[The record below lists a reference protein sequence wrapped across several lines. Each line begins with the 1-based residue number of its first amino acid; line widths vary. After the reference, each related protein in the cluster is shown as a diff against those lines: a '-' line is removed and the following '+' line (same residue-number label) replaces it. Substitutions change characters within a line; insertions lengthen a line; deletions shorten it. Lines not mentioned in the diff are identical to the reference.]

1 MKELFAVS
9 ELELLIKK
17 LKDIKPTLQDQYGL
31 TSIGL
36 FGSYARGEQKKGS
49 DVDVLVEFQEPVG
62 LLKFVSLKYYL
73 SELTGKEVDLVTK
86 AALKP
91 EIRNHVLKEVMYEAY
106 VS

>member
-1 MKELFAVS
+1 
-9 ELELLIKK
+9 
-17 LKDIKPTLQDQYGL
+17 
-31 TSIGL
+31 
-36 FGSYARGEQKKGS
+36 
-49 DVDVLVEFQEPVG
+49 VDVLVEFKEPVG